1 MPSTNSTTNRAA
13 YCKPATLF
21 FAATL
26 TLASSAVSL
35 AQLSAAQAE
44 GPQPTRILVR
54 ADAKGN
60 APIRLKTSDITMQ
73 VDGKPVQLT
82 GLAPLVVTAGLSGKA
97 RGQEV
102 EVALLIDDGLRS
114 NFGVQLRDVENFVT
128 STVGPTTSVGVGY
141 MRNGAAYFSSGF
153 SKDPEVELKA
163 VRLPISASGI
173 DGSPYFCLQE
183 LVKHWPTN
191 TGAAR
196 VVLMI
201 TNGID
206 RYNGSVSPLN
216 QNSPYVDQAITDAQR
231 ANVPVYS
238 IYFGPRGVNSQL
250 GSFSGQG
257 YLGKVAQETGGILF
271 NSGSINPVSL
281 SPYFRQFQQALGNTY
296 LATFLDARPK
306 LESLKVKSNVSG
318 VKVRAQSQVQAGVP
332 QGSTQGQ

>member
-1 MPSTNSTTNRAA
+1 MPSMNSTAPRIRYIKSTALLFA
-13 YCKPATLF
+13 STL
-21 FAATL
+21 A
-26 TLASSAVSL
+26 LASSAGSL
-35 AQLSAAQAE
+35 AQVSAAQNE

-54 ADAKGN
+54 AEAKGD
-60 APIRLKTSDITMQ
+60 AATSLKASDVTFE
-73 VDGKPVQLT
+73 VDGKPVQLK
-82 GLAPLVVTAGLSGKA
+82 GLVPVIGAAGLSGKA

-102 EVALLIDDGLRS
+102 EVAVLIDDGLRS
-114 NFGVQLRDVENFVT
+114 NFGVQLRDLENFVT
-128 STVGPTTSVGVGY
+128 TTVGPTTSVGVGY

-238 IYFGPRGVNSQL
+238 IYFGPRSVNSQL

-271 NSGSINPVSL
+271 NQGSINPVSL
-281 SPYFRQFQQALGNTY
+281 TPYFRQFQQALGNTY
-296 LATFLDARPK
+296 LATFLDARPR
-306 LESLKVKSNVSG
+306 LESLRVRSNVSG

-332 QGSTQGQ
+332 QGSPQG